1 MKAFNRFLMAVIL
14 IMASGIAWLALNPP
28 ETDDSYVPEQEHNRT
43 IRKFEK
49 KIRKADTADNM
60 IGFKLLRETKVPF
73 QGPIHYPEKLLA
85 LDGKTIR
92 MVGFMTPYDD
102 LDIMK
107 NFMVMNA
114 SVGCNFCAPPEM
126 EEVVFVRQLDEK
138 GAFVDGAIL
147 VEGVLKLDLPDRD
160 PDPLH
165 DTFFYVIDGARVTAL
180 E

>member
-14 IMASGIAWLALNPP
+14 IMGGGIAWLAFNPP
-28 ETDDSYVPEQEHNRT
+28 VQEDVVPEQEHTRT

-49 KIRKADTADNM
+49 RMKKVDDSDNL
-60 IGFKLLRETKVPF
+60 IGFKLLRETEVPF
-73 QGPIHYPEKLLA
+73 KGPIQYPDRLLE

-126 EEVVFVRQLDEK
+126 EEVVFVRQLDDK
-138 GAFVDGAIL
+138 GGFVDGAIL